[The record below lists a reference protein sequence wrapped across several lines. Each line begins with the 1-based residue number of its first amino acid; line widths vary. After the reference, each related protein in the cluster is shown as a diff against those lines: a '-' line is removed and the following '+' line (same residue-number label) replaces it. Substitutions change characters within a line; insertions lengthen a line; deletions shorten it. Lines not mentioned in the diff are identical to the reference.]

1 MAYKETLSY
10 SMKYYFVEENI
21 YVLNKNLKSFNIV
34 KEKQTLRDHHLIVLY
49 SDPKWLLCHNIK
61 KMLIFYKLKK
71 LLILLLDN
79 HCRGLISFKND
90 LFVFL
95 MQR

>member
-49 SDPKWLLCHNIK
+49 SDPK
-61 KMLIFYKLKK
+61 
-71 LLILLLDN
+71 
-79 HCRGLISFKND
+79 
-90 LFVFL
+90 
-95 MQR
+95 